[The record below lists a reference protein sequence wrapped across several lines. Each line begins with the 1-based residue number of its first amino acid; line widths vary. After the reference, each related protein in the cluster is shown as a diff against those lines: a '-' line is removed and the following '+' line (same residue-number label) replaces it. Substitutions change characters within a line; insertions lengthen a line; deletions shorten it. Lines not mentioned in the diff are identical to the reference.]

1 MSGPDVIYLSSDEDE
16 ALGAAVQA
24 QPREIKR
31 QRLEGLRGPPRRHPD
46 LPHTGRAPHGVGRLP
61 AIVIDLDSESE
72 SPPGQP
78 PVKPEPPPL
87 SLSLASAETPPDD
100 DIVELDASEAAKV
113 ARFKPTSFEAY
124 PRFNEPAPVAHWG
137 DGATPQVQ
145 RQLQQQLELRLT
157 MCRTEKRNIQD
168 EFEKTNVEKSR
179 ALQRKLQLA
188 ADLEHLSSERAA
200 LALETAAADRLLA
213 VEQQIRQ
220 RLKEIYDLD
229 TFTLRCLQM
238 LQLLGNRF
246 HVILSNIR
254 AFETRMLVKAE
265 AVEVVDDE
273 RDGQV
278 LRQNLMG
285 FANNVYTS
293 PADLNDLQ
301 SLLNNIRP
309 DEEEAEGLAA
319 TPPQMTVTL
328 LKHQRMGL
336 LWLLRMEHS
345 RAKGGILADDMGL
358 GKTVQAIALLLANRL
373 HDPQLKTTLVVAP
386 VLLLR
391 QWAAEI
397 ATKVKPEHAMTVGIY
412 HGAAKRSMA
421 RAKDLLQYDVV
432 LTLYGTLLSEW
443 KKHYREALAD
453 AKVRKYQNVLPDF
466 TAGGLSYVSPFYDHR
481 SLLNSFYRVVLD
493 EAQAIKNKLSIA
505 SKAVHNLRATYRVGM
520 SGTPIQNTVEELYPL
535 IRFLRVRPYNDEVKF
550 RQTFIIPLKAHHDD
564 LAANPALQKLR
575 ALLRAILLRRTKR
588 TLIDGKPILDL
599 PEKHVAEVKTEMDA
613 EERPY
618 YDRLEAQT
626 KAAAAK
632 LLQLENLAYSNILV
646 LLLRLRQA
654 CCHGYLVEIGE
665 MKKRE
670 NDDEED
676 GDRGRHAAS
685 DWARMYDVV
694 ALYDP
699 QVVARIQRD
708 AGDGQGAVYL
718 CPLCFDVFGYELI
731 VLFARCGH
739 LICKNCVEEFFER
752 FEEGDHSDGH
762 RVAQCLTCKGQVAE
776 NQLVEY
782 TVFHKVVV
790 ERWDRAHV
798 MAHFGRDRPRK
809 TTTMHKIKE
818 LIQRNEGMFAPLAK
832 MAECL
837 RLCQKIIAERPG
849 EKIIIFLQFL
859 VLFDLMKLTF
869 HHAQIPFLRYDG
881 SMSLD
886 DKNATIKRFYQEDD
900 KKVLMLL
907 LRAGNV
913 GLTLTCAL
921 HVIIM
926 DPFWNPYVEEQ
937 AQDRAHRIGQQREVF
952 VHRLLV
958 RNTVEDR
965 IMALQAKKKELVG
978 SALDD
983 EGMKKVSRLGRQELG
998 FLFGLNAL

>member
-1 MSGPDVIYLSSDEDE
+1 MSGPDVIYLSSDEDD
-16 ALGAAVQA
+16 ALSAAVQA
-24 QPREIKR
+24 QPRETKR
-31 QRLEGLRGPPRRHPD
+31 QRLEGLRGPSRHRDAAGGARPPR
-46 LPHTGRAPHGVGRLP
+46 

-72 SPPGQP
+72 SPRQP
-78 PVKPEPPPL
+78 KSESESPRQPKSAPPL
-87 SLSLASAETPPDD
+87 SLSLPADD

-113 ARFKPTSFEAY
+113 ARFKPTSFEA
-124 PRFNEPAPVAHWG
+124 PHFNEPAPVAHWG
-137 DGATPQVQ
+137 EGATPQVQ
-145 RQLQQQLELRLT
+145 RQLQQQLELRLA
-157 MCRTEKRNIQD
+157 MCRTEKRNVQD

-188 ADLEHLSSERAA
+188 ADLALLGSERAA
-200 LALETAAADRLLA
+200 LALEAAAADRLHA

-220 RLKEIYDLD
+220 RLKEMYDLD
-229 TFTLRCLQM
+229 TFALRCLLM

-254 AFETRMLVKAE
+254 AFETRVVKA
-265 AVEVVDDE
+265 EVVDDE

-397 ATKVKPEHAMTVGIY
+397 ATKVKPEHAMSVAVY
-412 HGAAKRSMA
+412 HGAAKRAMA
-421 RAKDLLQYDVV
+421 RARDLLQYEVV

-453 AKVRKYQNVLPDF
+453 AQVRKYQNVLPDF

-481 SLLNSFYRVVLD
+481 ALHSFYRVVLD

-505 SKAVHNLRATYRVGM
+505 SKAVHSLRATYRVAM
-520 SGTPIQNTVEELYPL
+520 SGTPIQNSVEELFPL
-535 IRFLRVRPYNDEVKF
+535 MRFLRVRPYNDEVKF

-618 YDRLEAQT
+618 YDGLEAQT

-632 LLQLENLAYSNILV
+632 LLELESLAYSNILV

-670 NDDEED
+670 NDNEDD

-752 FEEGDHSDGH
+752 YEEGDHSEGR
-762 RVAQCLTCKGQVAE
+762 RVAQCLTCQGEVAE
-776 NQLVEY
+776 SLLVEY
-782 TVFHKVVV
+782 SVFHKVVV

-798 MAHFGRDRPRK
+798 MAHFGRARPRK
-809 TTTMHKIKE
+809 TTNMHKIKE

-837 RLCQKIIAERPG
+837 RLCQKIIAERPA

-859 VLFDLMKLTF
+859 VLFDLMRLTF